1 MDLYSCLVIDTIKM
15 LPFILMPFSKL
26 FSFFKLNHKNYLEN
40 KQTIVV
46 VARPKKP
53 N

>member
-26 FSFFKLNHKNYLEN
+26 FFFKLNHKNYLEN
-40 KQTIVV
+40 KQTLIV